1 MDLIHSWIK
10 EKSVQYLALKLEQ
23 SDQTLK
29 RTVTPNRNTD
39 GMFNALNRALCDSEG
54 ASKHFGIMCI
64 KSENI

>member
-1 MDLIHSWIK
+1 M
-10 EKSVQYLALKLEQ
+10 ALKLEQ